1 MDNPAVTVSVKVVKN
16 QRKTRNGCL
25 ELVLYGISSPE
36 GSEEKDEEVLTVE
49 REARHQAV
57 HGLHLV
63 RLVLHLDDLE
73 DGSLVVGSEDTAGDL
88 PEELLHDAGDGVEGV
103 VLDVDQ
109 SALQRQGCHYS
120 TTVLFY

>member
-1 MDNPAVTVSVKVVKN
+1 M
-16 QRKTRNGCL
+16 
-25 ELVLYGISSPE
+25 
-36 GSEEKDEEVLTVE
+36 LTVE

-57 HGLHLV
+57 HRLHLV

-73 DGSLVVGSEDTAGDL
+73 DGRLVVGTEDTARDL

-109 SALQRQGCHYS
+109 SALQRKDCDYYS
-120 TTVLFY
+120 LKVYSIMLLDSITCCRK